1 MEPGEVPPQWWSR
14 KPPRGILIV
23 EDESRIAKRIERLTH
38 AILGDALQSIR
49 HCNTLQEAVT
59 FIENNTLDLVLLDL
73 NLNGQSGFDLLTTAV
88 SKSFHTIIISAYKD
102 QAITAF
108 EYGVLD
114 FVPKPFN
121 RERLEQALQR
131 MSATSTTATNAIKFL
146 AVKKRHRIQLIPVKD
161 VLYIKGAGAYT
172 ELFLANGNKELHDKS
187 LEKLEQLLSPSFER
201 IHKSYL
207 VKMTEVTNISVASG
221 SKYMAELHN
230 GERIPIGRT
239 KYKDIKAKWF

>member
-1 MEPGEVPPQWWSR
+1 MN
-14 KPPRGILIV
+14 ILIV
-23 EDESRIAKRIERLTH
+23 EDESRIAKRIERMTRD
-38 AILGDALQSIR
+38 IFGDSLQSLKYA
-49 HCNTLQEAVT
+49 NTFHEALR
-59 FIENNTLDLVLLDL
+59 FIENNSLDLVLLDL
-73 NLNGQSGFDLLTTAV
+73 NLNGDSGFDLLTTAV

-121 RERLEQALQR
+121 RDRLEQALHR
-131 MSATSTTATNAIKFL
+131 AITKEKIETNTVKIL
-146 AVKKRHRIQLIPVKD
+146 AVKKRHKVQLIPIED
-161 VLYIKGAGAYT
+161 LLYIKGAGAYT
-172 ELFLANGNKELHDKS
+172 ELFLSNGKKELHDKS
-187 LEKLEQLLSPSFER
+187 LEKLEQLLSFSFER

-207 VKMTEVTNISVASG
+207 VKVSEIKEIIVESG
-221 SKYMAELHN
+221 SKYIAELKN

>member
-1 MEPGEVPPQWWSR
+1 MN
-14 KPPRGILIV
+14 ILIV
-23 EDESRIAKRIERLTH
+23 EDESRIAKRIERMTR

-49 HCNTLQEAVT
+49 HINTLQEAVK
-59 FIENNTLDLVLLDL
+59 FIETHELDLVLLDL
-73 NLNGQSGFDLLTTAV
+73 NLNGNSGFDLLTTAV

-121 RERLEQALQR
+121 SDRLEHALERIHSKEQ
-131 MSATSTTATNAIKFL
+131 TTTNAVKFL
-146 AVKKRHRIQLIPVKD
+146 AVKKRHKVQLIPIED

-172 ELFLANGNKELHDKS
+172 ELFLAGEKKELHDKS

-201 IHKSYL
+201 VHKSYL
-207 VKMTEVTNISVASG
+207 VKISEVAQITVASG
-221 SKYMAELHN
+221 SKYVAELKN

-239 KYKDIKAKWF
+239 KYKDLKAKWL